1 LLKYRQVPA
10 ASRNFTIG
18 VFDQPEPTESED
30 CLYLNVFAPSK
41 PPPFGGYAVMF
52 WIYGGAL
59 EFGNAGQPTYDG
71 SGFAAFEEVIVVT
84 TNYLTNG
91 KSITPIYQTIFNGIL
106 VFGFPNSPE
115 LPLTGQNLGFLDQRA
130 ALKWVQRNIWAFG
143 GNPKKVTIFG
153 QSSGAESV
161 DALVTSLPHN
171 PPFWAAIL
179 ESGTV
184 ALDND
189 LTLGLNSTVSWLS
202 LVSALNC
209 SQKSFSSD
217 LACVRAAKA
226 TTIQNII
233 ELQALIFQPVHDGVT
248 LINNPNAAR
257 AAGNVARVP
266 VLTGSNGQEGR
277 VFEFGLTNLTAYIQ
291 ETFGAVPAIAAEV
304 ATAYAVGTDGTTNG
318 FEAISQIFTELVFQ
332 CVSSFHIANWTLFA
346 VQLMI
351 CIAPGNYGQY
361 QCHSRNSCVA
371 LFIQCYLPQHTTRC
385 RIWY

>member
-1 LLKYRQVPA
+1 
-10 ASRNFTIG
+10 
-18 VFDQPEPTESED
+18 
-30 CLYLNVFAPSK
+30 
-41 PPPFGGYAVMF
+41 MF

-84 TNYLTNG
+84 ANYRTNGRSIASIYLT
-91 KSITPIYQTIFNGIL
+91 IFDRVS

-130 ALKWVQRNIWAFG
+130 ALHWVQHNIWAFG
-143 GNPKKVTIFG
+143 GNPEKVTIFG
-153 QSSGAESV
+153 QSAGAESV

-171 PPFWAAIL
+171 PPFRAAIL

-184 ALDND
+184 ALANN
-189 LTLGLNSTVSWLS
+189 LALGLNSTVSWLS

-209 SQKSFSSD
+209 SQQSFSSD

-233 ELQALIFQPVHDGVT
+233 ELQALIFQPVRDGVT

-291 ETFGAVPAIAAEV
+291 ATFGAFPALAAEV

-332 CVSSFHIANWTLFA
+332 CVSSFHMANWTLKA
-346 VQLMI
+346 VGLMI
-351 CIAPGNYGQY
+351 CIAPGNNGQH
-361 QCHSRNSCVA
+361 QCHSKNSCVA
-371 LFIQCYLPQHTTRC
+371 LFIQCYLPKHTTRC
-385 RIWY
+385 RIGD